1 MYTHTLQHYT
11 QHNIRITTDNIKHE
25 KTKAHLTLVL
35 FAYMNTIIIQK

>member
-1 MYTHTLQHYT
+1 MYTHTLKHYT

-35 FAYMNTIIIQK
+35 FVHI